1 MPCIEDD
8 GTRTVTI
15 SRNLPGYIQEI
26 FPFIKVAGTCCVMSA
41 ILIAQLLKTKSV
53 SIKYTAASD
62 YYFSICAC
70 GQIHSVG
77 KNLALA
83 GR

>member
-1 MPCIEDD
+1 M
-8 GTRTVTI
+8 
-15 SRNLPGYIQEI
+15 
-26 FPFIKVAGTCCVMSA
+26 CCVMSA

-53 SIKYTAASD
+53 SVKYTAASN